1 MVAGLALGG
10 ARGMRAV
17 AADQRDAWPKT
28 LTAPYAPTPAM
39 VPYASLGFR
48 EAVADLLWIRMLGYL
63 GGHNDTADGV
73 TALVIATQAAD
84 PHFKR
89 VYTDGV
95 RAITSSH
102 HDLTMAHKIRAA
114 ALAEEGMTYFPKD
127 FDIADLAG
135 TMYSVD
141 LTTDDAAQK
150 RAWREKGAMLLE
162 KALRLPGATADDAT
176 YVAYLRSSL
185 GQHERAVREL
195 REMVLITNDEQSR
208 REMIAKLAEMEQRD
222 GNALQAALEDARR
235 EFEAAWQAQ
244 RPELPATI
252 YVLVGPRPT
261 PYIDFHALATDRD
274 LVGTAPDDLEAI
286 DYGDAPASPKP

>member
-1 MVAGLALGG
+1 
-10 ARGMRAV
+10 MRSPPIE
-17 AADQRDAWPKT
+17 RDAWPKT

-39 VPYASLGFR
+39 VPYSSLGFR

-63 GGHNDTADGV
+63 GGHNDTADSV
-73 TALVIATQAAD
+73 AALVIATQAAD

-95 RAITSSH
+95 RAMTSSN

-222 GNALQAALEDARR
+222 GNASRPRSKTRAASSRRRGRRSGPSCRRRSTCWSARGR
-235 EFEAAWQAQ
+235 RRTSTSTSW
-244 RPELPATI
+244 RPIAI
-252 YVLVGPRPT
+252 WSAPRPT
-261 PYIDFHALATDRD
+261 TSKRSTTATRRRHRSRSA
-274 LVGTAPDDLEAI
+274 TAA
-286 DYGDAPASPKP
+286 GCGR